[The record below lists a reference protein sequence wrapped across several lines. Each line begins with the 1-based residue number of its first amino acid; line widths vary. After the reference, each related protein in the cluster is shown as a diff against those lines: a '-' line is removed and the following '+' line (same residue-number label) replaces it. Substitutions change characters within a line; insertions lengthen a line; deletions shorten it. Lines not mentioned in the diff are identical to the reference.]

1 MRIIRKTPGITVAL
15 RRASEEDLLQME
27 LKHPDDRLLPT
38 LSAHEAWVMTV
49 GSRNETVGFIEYFV
63 NNEVLTI
70 TGHWVAPTHRGN
82 GYGSIMLELVETAEK
97 PMITRVLSIPSTEK
111 FYRDR
116 GFEPDR
122 QLSVLSK
129 TAA

>member
-1 MRIIRKTPGITVAL
+1 MRIIRRTPGVTVAL
-15 RRASEEDLLQME
+15 RPASEEDLLQME

-38 LSAHEAWVMTV
+38 LSSQESWVMSV

-70 TGHWVAPTHRGN
+70 TGHWVSPTHRGN
-82 GYGSIMLELVETAEK
+82 GYGSIMLELVEASEK
-97 PMITRVLSIPSTEK
+97 PMVTRVLSIPSTEE
-111 FYRDR
+111 FYRKR

-129 TAA
+129 TTA